1 MQTLL
6 GNLSKFIPVFV
17 FSYYL
22 LDSIHCSLDIE
33 QSERKKCFSV
43 NIWLKDVEGF
53 PYCKRNKGYENIL
66 KNIKDLTFD
75 SRSVVTR

>member
-1 MQTLL
+1 MLHEPNYDGIHCFLEHKTLL

-33 QSERKKCFSV
+33 QSERKNVF
-43 NIWLKDVEGF
+43 L
-53 PYCKRNKGYENIL
+53 
-66 KNIKDLTFD
+66 
-75 SRSVVTR
+75 